1 MRGAFAAILGTLI
14 STPALAKPT
23 RIAVLEV
30 AVDGGADPTMKGQI
44 TGRIADVVG
53 RRENVEVIAPDDI
66 RAILEKEAEKQL
78 LGCDD
83 QSCLAEIGGA
93 LGADILL
100 KGRVSK
106 LEDGYAVTLSA
117 VDATTAN
124 PLGHA
129 SETWRGESIGLLDL
143 VVPMVDR
150 ALAAKGEVLEGS
162 IEVTGANEGAQIFVD
177 DQIRGTAPAGQMGNV
192 GIGARCLRVVADGYV
207 PFERWV
213 VVQKNRTT
221 SVPVQLVALE
231 SAPFYATWWFWTLT
245 AGAVVGAGVATAVLV
260 TRDDT
265 PGGSTGVNISVN
277 ADSAFTGGR

>member
-1 MRGAFAAILGTLI
+1 MPLPVALLALVAA
-14 STPALAKPT
+14 APT

-30 AVDGGADPTMKGQI
+30 TVDGGADPTIQGQI
-44 TGRIADVVG
+44 TGRIADLVG
-53 RRENVEVIAPDDI
+53 RRPNTQVIAPDDI

-106 LEDGYAVTLSA
+106 IEDGFGVTLSA

-129 SETWRGESIGLLDL
+129 SETWKGESIGLLDL
-143 VVPMVDR
+143 VAPMIDR
-150 ALAAKGEVLEGS
+150 ALAKKDEVLQGS
-162 IEVTGANEGAQIFVD
+162 IEVTGATDGAQIFVD
-177 DQIRGTAPAGQMGNV
+177 DQVRGTFPAGQMGAIE
-192 GIGARCLRVVADGYV
+192 IGARRVRVVADGYQ
-207 PFERWV
+207 PFERYV
-213 VVQKNRTT
+213 VVQRNQLTT
-221 SVPVQLVALE
+221 VPVQLIELE
-231 SAPFYATWWFWTLT
+231 SAPFYATWWFWTIT
-245 AGAVVGAGVATAVLV
+245 GAVVVGGAVTGAVLA
-260 TRDDT
+260 TR
-265 PGGSTGVNISVN
+265 GGDEGTTGVNVSVN